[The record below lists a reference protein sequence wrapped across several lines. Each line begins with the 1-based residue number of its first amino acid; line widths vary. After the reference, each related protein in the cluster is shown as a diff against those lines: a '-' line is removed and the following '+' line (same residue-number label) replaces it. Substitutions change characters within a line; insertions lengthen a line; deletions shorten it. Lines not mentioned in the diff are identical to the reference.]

1 MRFVRPLFVV
11 LLVLSLPRLTAPQ
24 TLQHIQVLEVILKT
38 YDVTRMETLVYLRV
52 FSDGSAEAHP
62 MREVDFRTLALKQ
75 AQISPNDLAKLREI
89 LNPSNTQRLEPKYEQ
104 SWGNKDFGSEW
115 RVTIGQGESK
125 KTVILE
131 NFQPFL
137 ARSKKKPYPE
147 EIEKLGCIVWKL
159 RTEVTGEPLERNYLR
174 GCQDL
179 GY

>member
-1 MRFVRPLFVV
+1 MRCLRPLFVV
-11 LLVLSLPRLTAPQ
+11 LLVLSLPKLTNPQ
-24 TLQHIQVLEVILKT
+24 TIQHIRMFEVILKT
-38 YDVTRMETLVYLRV
+38 YDVTRTETLVYLRV

>member
-1 MRFVRPLFVV
+1 
-11 LLVLSLPRLTAPQ
+11 
-24 TLQHIQVLEVILKT
+24 
-38 YDVTRMETLVYLRV
+38 
-52 FSDGSAEAHP
+52 

-89 LNPSNTQRLEPKYEQ
+89 LNPSNTQGLEPKYEQ
-104 SWGNKDFGSEW
+104 YWGNKDFGSEW
-115 RVTIGQGESK
+115 RVTIGQGENK
-125 KTVILE
+125 KIVILE